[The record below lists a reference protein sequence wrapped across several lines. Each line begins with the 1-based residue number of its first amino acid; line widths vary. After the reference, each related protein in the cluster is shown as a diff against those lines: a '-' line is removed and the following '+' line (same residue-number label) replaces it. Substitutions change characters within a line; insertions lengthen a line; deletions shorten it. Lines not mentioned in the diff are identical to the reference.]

1 MLSFFDIS
9 PHMEILKFRELL
21 YKFLNSSATKSMLGD
36 IEGIDII
43 NEIKV
48 IVPDGSFYHPPLY
61 ITIITNTPE
70 LWESTDLLLKYNLD
84 GRFWEDSIIP
94 DILQK
99 YFPSEV
105 ERVTFVKILT
115 KENQLLFPETWSA
128 SSQYNNF

>member
-36 IEGIDII
+36 IDGIDII

-48 IVPDGSFYHPPLY
+48 IVPDGSFYNPPLY

-99 YFPSEV
+99 YFPFEV
-105 ERVTFVKILT
+105 ERVTFVKIIT

-128 SSQYNNF
+128 S

>member
-36 IEGIDII
+36 IDGIDII

-48 IVPDGSFYHPPLY
+48 IVPDVSFYHPPLY

-99 YFPSEV
+99 YFPFEV
-105 ERVTFVKILT
+105 ERVTFVKIIT

>member
-1 MLSFFDIS
+1 
-9 PHMEILKFRELL
+9 MEISKFRELL

-43 NEIKV
+43 KEIKV
-48 IVPDGSFYHPPLY
+48 IVPEGSFYHLPLY

-70 LWESTDLLLKYNLD
+70 LWESTDVLLKYNLD

-105 ERVTFVKILT
+105 ERVTFVKIIT
-115 KENQLLFPETWSA
+115 RENQLLFPETWTA